1 MFDTSKDTMLENKN
15 LGILFRTKGVISNE
29 GGVNSGYSVIDNPFL
44 AEIPD
49 LNNIK
54 SLVNDVWLRLKLT
67 LFQILLFIKI
77 FMES

>member
-54 SLVNDVWLRLKLT
+54 SLVNDVWLRLKVN
-67 LFQILLFIKI
+67 FISDLI
-77 FMES
+77 IY